1 MLVLFCEL
9 VEAGMAEEIQAS
21 AWKPHSSAVGHPAVS
36 ILGGTSLIMV
46 FFSFYT
52 ELWASLQTVDHHR
65 RKLVAQG

>member
-46 FFSFYT
+46 FFLFILSSG
-52 ELWASLQTVDHHR
+52 LLCRQ
-65 RKLVAQG
+65 LIN

>member
-9 VEAGMAEEIQAS
+9 VETGMAEEIQAS

-46 FFSFYT
+46 FFLFILSSG
-52 ELWASLQTVDHHR
+52 LLCRQ
-65 RKLVAQG
+65 LIN